1 MHMCWGIP
9 MANPSLSSFSSLPQ
23 STQSSSFP
31 PSSGEKARAAA
42 APEQPSRA
50 DKGSYCTAP
59 LGAAGKKEKN
69 TATLFFLV
77 F

>member
-1 MHMCWGIP
+1 MD
-9 MANPSLSSFSSLPQ
+9 NPSMSSFSSQPQ

-50 DKGSYCTAP
+50 DKGLLLYCTSR
-59 LGAAGKKEKN
+59 GGREKRKKYRYIV
-69 TATLFFLV
+69 FLV